1 MSSDVN
7 EALKAVSPDC
17 LKALISVDDVD
28 CIKLRQHNPQLSS
41 VVINDNDELWLFCT
55 SGTTGR
61 PKGVMISAGNISTMA
76 LACFCDLYEFLP
88 RDAILYSGSNVARGR
103 GLQFHAL
110 FSRVRA
116 T

>member
-41 VVINDNDELWLFCT
+41 VVINDND
-55 SGTTGR
+55 
-61 PKGVMISAGNISTMA
+61 
-76 LACFCDLYEFLP
+76 
-88 RDAILYSGSNVARGR
+88 
-103 GLQFHAL
+103 
-110 FSRVRA
+110 
-116 T
+116 